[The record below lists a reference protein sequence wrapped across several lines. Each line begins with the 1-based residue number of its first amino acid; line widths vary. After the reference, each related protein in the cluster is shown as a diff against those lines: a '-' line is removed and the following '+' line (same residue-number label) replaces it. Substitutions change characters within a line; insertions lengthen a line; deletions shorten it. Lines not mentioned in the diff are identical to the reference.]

1 MRKIYTNNLN
11 FNIMD
16 LFSVVIFGFVVG
28 LVIFLAVRLSNW
40 SQSKTQP
47 ASVSSMPEQPM
58 PIQPEQ
64 SPSCEPSTTAPV
76 RRTGAEIMQ
85 DFLTQTACQIDTL
98 ENCDEWTYHI
108 FVYQGAYFESY
119 SHNTTDEILV
129 YYHWGV
135 PYSRE
140 NYAWVQRICNHLSNK
155 SRYVRTTHRYDADN
169 DKFDVILQIAT
180 INPTFD
186 ELKFHFHSIFDV
198 ARELLTEYDHR
209 DDRTE
214 EDLLEAM
221 RSRALFLR
229 CQQYNEPIRIMANYK
244 HFNANQLS
252 MQQVLTS
259 LFDAEQVEDLLSMT
273 IVSEQGSEQVFQRDQ
288 IASFDLFS
296 TIINKVEGQLQ
307 TSSAPVAITLDT
319 TFFHYTFTLH
329 LVEQTPEN
337 IFIRLT
343 AMKVP
348 YDHLQ
353 TTMPDQV
360 YTPESVSCLLCYETS
375 DEHSFDTFGRKMEQ
389 ARQAKREGQELTDE
403 QQSLLAL
410 TEGNLEYQLLEG
422 LRLAKHGCYLQAIA
436 LLEPAFR
443 RLSRKDN
450 QLIQSRYDKA
460 IDAAYHLGRCY
471 YYLNQ
476 FNKAYFYIHTAFKAN
491 RIDSSYIYFQLLYHS
506 QDIHFLNELLEEKQK
521 MENILQD
528 MSKRAEILTD
538 DEQLQ
543 YNNIRDYYLFL
554 YKLHAETMIREKQYQ
569 FAYNDLN
576 YLLQYEQTQEYA
588 QAKIDELDKTNP
600 EL

>member
-1 MRKIYTNNLN
+1 MN
-11 FNIMD
+11 
-16 LFSVVIFGFVVG
+16 LFSVIIFGVVVG
-28 LVIFLAVRLSNW
+28 IIIFLAVRLSNRL
-40 SQSKTQP
+40 QSKSQP
-47 ASVSSMPEQPM
+47 TPAQPSVPANGSSEGV
-58 PIQPEQ
+58 I
-64 SPSCEPSTTAPV
+64 SK
-76 RRTGAEIMQ
+76 TGAEIIQ
-85 DFLTQTACQIDTL
+85 DFLTQTACLIDTV
-98 ENCDEWTYHI
+98 ETSDEWTYHV
-108 FVYQGAYFESY
+108 FQYQGAYFESY
-119 SHNTTDEILV
+119 SNNTTDEVLI

-135 PYSRE
+135 PYTSE
-140 NYAWVQRICNHLSNK
+140 NYAWVQRFCNHLSNK
-155 SRYVRTTHRYDADN
+155 SRYVRTTYRYDSEN
-169 DKFDVILQIAT
+169 DKFDIVLQVAA
-180 INPTFD
+180 INPTITL
-186 ELKFHFHSIFDV
+186 LKLYICCIFDV
-198 ARELLTEYDHR
+198 ARELLTEYNRR
-209 DDRTE
+209 DDRSE
-214 EDLLEAM
+214 EDIIENM

-273 IVSEQGSEQVFQRDQ
+273 IVSEQGTEQVIQRDQ

-296 TIINKVEGQLQ
+296 TIINKVEDQLQ
-307 TSSAPVAITLDT
+307 TSSSPVTITLDT

-343 AMKVP
+343 AVKVP

-353 TTMPDQV
+353 TIMPDQV

-375 DEHSFDTFGRKMEQ
+375 DEHSFDTFARKMEQ
-389 ARQAKREGQELTDE
+389 ARQARREGAELTDE
-403 QQSLLAL
+403 QNSLLHL
-410 TEGNLEYQLLEG
+410 TEGNLEYQLYEG
-422 LRLAKHGCYLQAIA
+422 NRLAKHGCYLQAIA

-460 IDAAYHLGRCY
+460 IEAAYQLGRCY

-491 RIDSSYIYFQLLYHS
+491 RIDASYTYFQLLYHT
-506 QDIHFLNELLEEKQK
+506 QDIHLLNELSEEKQK
-521 MENILQD
+521 IENILQD
-528 MSKRAEILTD
+528 MSKRTEILTD

-543 YNNIRDYYLFL
+543 YNNTRDYYLFL
-554 YKLHAETMIREKQYQ
+554 YKLHAETMIREEQYQ

-576 YLLQYEQTQEYA
+576 YLLQYEQTHEYA
-588 QAKIDELDKTNP
+588 QTKIDELDKIN
-600 EL
+600 LNRQ

>member
-1 MRKIYTNNLN
+1 MN
-11 FNIMD
+11 
-16 LFSVVIFGFVVG
+16 LFSVIIFGVVVG
-28 LVIFLAVRLSNW
+28 LVIFLAVRLSNRL
-40 SQSKTQP
+40 QSKSQP
-47 ASVSSMPEQPM
+47 TPAQPSVPANDSSKGV
-58 PIQPEQ
+58 I
-64 SPSCEPSTTAPV
+64 SK
-76 RRTGAEIMQ
+76 TGAEIIQ
-85 DFLTQTACQIDTL
+85 DFLTQTACLIDTV
-98 ENCDEWTYHI
+98 ETSDEWTYHI
-108 FVYQGAYFESY
+108 FQYQGAYFESY
-119 SHNTTDEILV
+119 SNNTTDEVLI

-135 PYSRE
+135 PYTSE
-140 NYAWVQRICNHLSNK
+140 NYAWVQRFCNHLSNK
-155 SRYVRTTHRYDADN
+155 SRYVRTTYRYDSEN
-169 DKFDVILQIAT
+169 DKFDIVLQVAA
-180 INPTFD
+180 INPTITL
-186 ELKFHFHSIFDV
+186 LKLYISCIFDV
-198 ARELLTEYDHR
+198 ARELLTEYNHR
-209 DDRTE
+209 DDRSE
-214 EDLLEAM
+214 EDIIENM

-273 IVSEQGSEQVFQRDQ
+273 IVSEQGTEQVIQRDQ

-296 TIINKVEGQLQ
+296 TIINKVEDQLQ
-307 TSSAPVAITLDT
+307 TSSSPVTITLDT

-343 AMKVP
+343 AVKVP

-353 TTMPDQV
+353 TIMPDQV

-375 DEHSFDTFGRKMEQ
+375 DEHSFDTFARKMEQ
-389 ARQAKREGQELTDE
+389 ARQARREGAELTDE
-403 QQSLLAL
+403 QNSLLHL
-410 TEGNLEYQLLEG
+410 TEGNLEYQLYEG
-422 LRLAKHGCYLQAIA
+422 NRLAKHGCYLQAIA

-460 IDAAYHLGRCY
+460 IEAAYQLGRCY

-554 YKLHAETMIREKQYQ
+554 YKLHAEVMIREEQYQ

-576 YLLQYEQTQEYA
+576 YLLQYEQTHEYA
-588 QAKIDELDKTNP
+588 QTKIEELDKINP
-600 EL
+600 ELNK

>member
-1 MRKIYTNNLN
+1 MN
-11 FNIMD
+11 
-16 LFSVVIFGFVVG
+16 LFSVIIFGVVVG
-28 LVIFLAVRLSNW
+28 LVIYLAVRLSNRL
-40 SQSKTQP
+40 QSKSQP
-47 ASVSSMPEQPM
+47 TPAQPSVPANDSSKGV
-58 PIQPEQ
+58 I
-64 SPSCEPSTTAPV
+64 SK
-76 RRTGAEIMQ
+76 TGAEIIQ
-85 DFLTQTACQIDTL
+85 DFLTQTACLIDTV
-98 ENCDEWTYHI
+98 ETSDEWTYHI
-108 FVYQGAYFESY
+108 FQYQGAYFESY
-119 SHNTTDEILV
+119 SNNTTDEVLI

-135 PYSRE
+135 PYTSE
-140 NYAWVQRICNHLSNK
+140 NYAWVQRFCNHLSNK
-155 SRYVRTTHRYDADN
+155 SRYVRTTYRYDSEN
-169 DKFDVILQIAT
+169 DKFDIVLQVAA
-180 INPTFD
+180 INPTITL
-186 ELKFHFHSIFDV
+186 LKLYISCIFDV
-198 ARELLTEYDHR
+198 ARELLTEYNHR
-209 DDRTE
+209 DDRSE
-214 EDLLEAM
+214 EDIIENM
-221 RSRALFLR
+221 RSRTLFLR

-273 IVSEQGSEQVFQRDQ
+273 IVSEQGTEQVIQRDQ

-296 TIINKVEGQLQ
+296 TIINKVEDQLQ
-307 TSSAPVAITLDT
+307 TSSSPVTITLDT

-343 AMKVP
+343 AVKVP

-353 TTMPDQV
+353 TTMPDLV

-389 ARQAKREGQELTDE
+389 ARQARREGAELTDE
-403 QQSLLAL
+403 QNSLLHL
-410 TEGNLEYQLLEG
+410 TEGNLEYQLYEG
-422 LRLAKHGCYLQAIA
+422 SRLAKHGCYLQAIA

-460 IDAAYHLGRCY
+460 IEAAYQLGRCY

-476 FNKAYFYIHTAFKAN
+476 FNKAYFYIHTAFKTN
-491 RIDSSYIYFQLLYHS
+491 RIDASYTYFQLLYYT
-506 QDIHFLNELLEEKQK
+506 QDIHLLQELSEEKQK

-554 YKLHAETMIREKQYQ
+554 YKLHAEVMIREEQYQ

-576 YLLQYEQTQEYA
+576 YLLQYEQTHEYA
-588 QAKIDELDKTNP
+588 QTKIEELDKINP
-600 EL
+600 ELNK

>member
-1 MRKIYTNNLN
+1 M
-11 FNIMD
+11 NI
-16 LFSVVIFGFVVG
+16 FSVIIFGVVVG
-28 LVIFLAVRLSNW
+28 IVIFLAVRLSNRL
-40 SQSKTQP
+40 QSKSQP
-47 ASVSSMPEQPM
+47 TPAQPSVPANGSSEGV
-58 PIQPEQ
+58 I
-64 SPSCEPSTTAPV
+64 SK
-76 RRTGAEIMQ
+76 TGAEIIQ
-85 DFLTQTACQIDTL
+85 DFLTQTACLIDTV
-98 ENCDEWTYHI
+98 ETNDEWTSHV
-108 FVYQGAYFESY
+108 FQYQGAYFESY
-119 SHNTTDEILV
+119 SNNTTDEVLI

-135 PYSRE
+135 PYTSE
-140 NYAWVQRICNHLSNK
+140 NYAWVQRFCNHLSNK
-155 SRYVRTTHRYDADN
+155 SRYVRTTYRYDSEN
-169 DKFDVILQIAT
+169 DKFDIVLQVAA
-180 INPTFD
+180 INPTITL
-186 ELKFHFHSIFDV
+186 LKLYICCIFDV
-198 ARELLTEYDHR
+198 ARELLTEYNHR
-209 DDRTE
+209 DDRSE
-214 EDLLEAM
+214 EDIIENM

-273 IVSEQGSEQVFQRDQ
+273 IVSEQGTEQVIQRDQ

-296 TIINKVEGQLQ
+296 TIINKVEDQLQ
-307 TSSAPVAITLDT
+307 TSSSPVTITLDT

-343 AMKVP
+343 AVKVP

-353 TTMPDQV
+353 TIMPDQV

-375 DEHSFDTFGRKMEQ
+375 DEHSFDTFARKMEQ
-389 ARQAKREGQELTDE
+389 ARQARREGAELTDE
-403 QQSLLAL
+403 QNSLLHL
-410 TEGNLEYQLLEG
+410 TEGNLEYQLYEG
-422 LRLAKHGCYLQAIA
+422 NRLAKHGCYLQAIA

-460 IDAAYHLGRCY
+460 ITAAYQLGRCY

-491 RIDSSYIYFQLLYHS
+491 RIDASYTYFQLLYHT
-506 QDIHFLNELLEEKQK
+506 QDIHLLNELSEEKQK

-543 YNNIRDYYLFL
+543 YNNTRDYYLFL
-554 YKLHAETMIREKQYQ
+554 YKLHAETMIREEQYQ

-588 QAKIDELDKTNP
+588 QTKIDELDKIN
-600 EL
+600 LNRQ